1 MAQTKGADVE
11 TRDLTTGGHTTHL
24 NRSGEGNEA
33 KVLFLHGSGPGA
45 TGWSNWQ
52 FALPALGESF
62 DCLAPDMIGYGQ
74 SEHPEDPPH
83 GTEAWLEVWMEQ
95 VSSLLDGLGLEKVHL
110 VGNSMGGALALHF
123 LKRHPE
129 KVDRLVLMGT
139 MGTPHQIR
147 DGLADLWGFYDQ
159 PSPEN
164 MKKAIERFVY
174 DPAIVGGDLD
184 AIAEARYK
192 AALDRDVSRS
202 FASMFP
208 APRQSHVDNLAL
220 PDSFFQSI
228 ENRTLLV
235 HGRDDVIIPLET
247 SLYLLERLP
256 RVQMHVFGRC
266 RHWIM
271 IEYREAFNRLVAD
284 FLAEDA

>member
-1 MAQTKGADVE
+1 MAKAEAAEV
-11 TRDLTTGGHTTHL
+11 TTGNLQTGGYRTHY
-24 NRSGEGNEA
+24 NRAGEGNEE

-52 FALPALGESF
+52 FALPALGQSF
-62 DCLAPDMIGYGQ
+62 DCIGPDMIGYGQ
-74 SEHPEDPPH
+74 SEHPEYPPH
-83 GTEAWLEVWMEQ
+83 GTDEWLEVWIDQ
-95 VSSLLDGLGLEKVHL
+95 IGSILDQLGLEKVHI

-123 LKRHPE
+123 LKRNPE
-129 KVDRLVLMGT
+129 KVGRLVLMGT

-147 DGLADLWGFYDQ
+147 DGLADLWGFYDD
-159 PSPEN
+159 PSPAN

-174 DPAIVGGDLD
+174 DPSIVGGDLD
-184 AIAEARYK
+184 AIAEARYE
-192 AALDRDVSRS
+192 AAMDEDVSRS

-220 PDSFFQSI
+220 TDSFFQSI
-228 ENRTLLV
+228 ENPTLLV

-247 SLYLLERLP
+247 SMYLLERLP
-256 RVQMHVFGRC
+256 QVQLHVFGRC

-271 IEYREAFNRLVAD
+271 IEHREAFNDVVAD
-284 FLAEDA
+284 FLG

>member
-1 MAQTKGADVE
+1 MTTAEVATGTLQ
-11 TRDLTTGGHTTHL
+11 TGGYETHY
-24 NRSGEGNEA
+24 NRAGEGNEEA
-33 KVLFLHGSGPGA
+33 VLFLHGSGPGA

-62 DCLAPDMIGYGQ
+62 DCIGPDMIGYGK
-74 SEHPEDPPH
+74 SAHPEHPPH
-83 GTEAWLEVWMEQ
+83 GTDEWLEVWLDQ
-95 VSSLLDGLGLEKVHL
+95 ISSILDQLGLEKVHI

-123 LKRHPE
+123 LKRNPE
-129 KVDRLVLMGT
+129 KVGRLVLMGT

-147 DGLADLWGFYDQ
+147 DGLADLWGFYDA

-184 AIAEARYK
+184 AIAEARYE
-192 AALDRDVSRS
+192 AAMDENTSRS

-208 APRQSHVDNLAL
+208 SPRQQHVDNLAL
-220 PDSFFQSI
+220 SDSFFQSI
-228 ENRTLLV
+228 ENPTLLV

-256 RVQMHVFGRC
+256 QVQMHVFGRC

-271 IEYREAFNRLVAD
+271 IEHRDAFNRVVAD
-284 FLAEDA
+284 FLG

>member
-1 MAQTKGADVE
+1 MANAEVATGTLQ
-11 TRDLTTGGHTTHL
+11 TGGYSTHY
-24 NRSGEGNEA
+24 NRAGEGNDET
-33 KVLFLHGSGPGA
+33 VLFLHGSGPGA
-45 TGWSNWQ
+45 TAWSNWQ
-52 FALPALGESF
+52 FALPALGEDF
-62 DCLAPDMIGYGQ
+62 DCIGPDMIGYGD
-74 SEHPEDPPH
+74 SAHPEHPPH
-83 GTEAWLEVWMEQ
+83 GTDEWLEVWLDQ
-95 VSSLLDGLGLEKVHL
+95 ISSILDQLDLEKVHI

-123 LKRHPE
+123 LKRNPE
-129 KVDRLVLMGT
+129 KVGRLVLMGT

-147 DGLADLWGFYDQ
+147 DGLADLWGFYDD

-184 AIAEARYK
+184 AIAEARYE
-192 AALDRDVSRS
+192 AAMDEDTKRS

-208 APRQSHVDNLAL
+208 APRQQHVDNLAL

-228 ENRTLLV
+228 ENPTLLV

-256 RVQMHVFGRC
+256 QVQMHVFGRC

-271 IEYREAFNRLVAD
+271 IEHREAFNDVVAD
-284 FLAEDA
+284 FLG

>member
-1 MAQTKGADVE
+1 MAQATGAEVKTE
-11 TRDLTTGGHTTHL
+11 TLQTGSYTTHL
-24 NRSGEGNEA
+24 NRAGEGNEET
-33 KVLFLHGSGPGA
+33 VLFLHGSGPGA

-62 DCLAPDMIGYGQ
+62 DCLGPDMIGYGK
-74 SEHPEDPPH
+74 SEHPKNPPQ

-95 VSSLLDGLGLEKVHL
+95 IISLLDQTGVEKAHL

-123 LKRHPE
+123 LKRYPE
-129 KVDRLVLMGT
+129 RVGRLVLMGT

-147 DGLADLWGFYDQ
+147 EGLSDLWGFYDE

-164 MKKAIERFVY
+164 MKKAIKRFVY
-174 DPAIVGGDLD
+174 DPSIVGGDLD
-184 AIAEARYK
+184 AIAEARYE
-192 AALDRDVSRS
+192 AALDEDVRRS

-208 APRQSHVDNLAL
+208 APRQQHVDNLVL
-220 PDSFFQSI
+220 SDSFFQSI
-228 ENRTLLV
+228 ENPTLLV

-247 SLYLLERLP
+247 SYYLLERLP

-271 IEYREAFNRLVAD
+271 IEHREAFNRVVAD
-284 FLAEDA
+284 FLG

>member
-1 MAQTKGADVE
+1 MAQATGAEVK
-11 TRDLTTGGHTTHL
+11 TATLQTGSYTTHL
-24 NRSGEGNEA
+24 NRAGEGNTE

-52 FALPALGESF
+52 FALPALGERF
-62 DCLAPDMIGYGQ
+62 DCLGPDMIGYGG
-74 SEHPEDPPH
+74 SEHPKNPPQ

-95 VSSLLDGLGLEKVHL
+95 IKSLFDQTGVEKAHL

-129 KVDRLVLMGT
+129 RVGRLVLMGT

-147 DGLADLWGFYDQ
+147 EGLSDLWGFYDE

-164 MKKAIERFVY
+164 MKKAIQRFVY
-174 DPAIVGGDLD
+174 DPSIVGGDLD
-184 AIAEARYK
+184 AIAEARYE
-192 AALDRDVSRS
+192 AALDEDVSRS

-208 APRQSHVDNLAL
+208 APRQQHVDNLAL

-228 ENRTLLV
+228 ENPTLLV

-247 SLYLLERLP
+247 SYYLLERLP
-256 RVQMHVFGRC
+256 QVQMHVFGRC

-271 IEYREAFNRLVAD
+271 IEYREAFNRLLAD
-284 FLAEDA
+284 FLG

>member
-1 MAQTKGADVE
+1 MAQATGAEVK
-11 TRDLTTGGHTTHL
+11 TATLQTGSYTTHL
-24 NRSGEGNEA
+24 NRAGEGNEET
-33 KVLFLHGSGPGA
+33 VLFLHGSGPGA

-62 DCLAPDMIGYGQ
+62 DCLGPDMIGYGG
-74 SEHPEDPPH
+74 SEHPKNPPQ
-83 GTEAWLEVWMEQ
+83 GTDAWLEVWMEQ
-95 VSSLLDGLGLEKVHL
+95 IISLLDQTGVEKAHL

-129 KVDRLVLMGT
+129 RVGRLVLMGT

-147 DGLADLWGFYDQ
+147 DGLADLWGFYDE
-159 PSPEN
+159 PSPQN
-164 MKKAIERFVY
+164 MKKAIQRFVY

-184 AIAEARYK
+184 AIAEARYE
-192 AALDRDVSRS
+192 AALDEDVSRS

-208 APRQSHVDNLAL
+208 APRQQHVDNLAL
-220 PDSFFQSI
+220 TDSFFQSI
-228 ENRTLLV
+228 ENPTLLV

-247 SLYLLERLP
+247 SYYLLERLP
-256 RVQMHVFGRC
+256 QVQMHVFGRC

-271 IEYREAFNRLVAD
+271 IEHREAFNRVVAD
-284 FLAEDA
+284 FLG

>member
-1 MAQTKGADVE
+1 MAQANAAGAEVTTGTLE
-11 TRDLTTGGHTTHL
+11 TGGHRSHY
-24 NRSGEGNEA
+24 NRAGEGNEET
-33 KVLFLHGSGPGA
+33 VLFLHGSGPGA

-62 DCLAPDMIGYGQ
+62 DCIGPDMIGYGG
-74 SEHPEDPPH
+74 SEHPEKPPH
-83 GTEAWLEVWMEQ
+83 GTDEWLEVWLDQ
-95 VSSLLDGLGLEKVHL
+95 ISSILDQLGLEKVHI

-123 LKRHPE
+123 LRRNPE
-129 KVDRLVLMGT
+129 KVGRLVLMGT

-147 DGLADLWGFYDQ
+147 DGLAELWGFYDE
-159 PSPEN
+159 PSPAN

-184 AIAEARYK
+184 AIAEARYE
-192 AALDRDVSRS
+192 AAMDEDTSRS

-208 APRQSHVDNLAL
+208 SPRQQHVDNLAL

-228 ENRTLLV
+228 ENPTLLV

-256 RVQMHVFGRC
+256 QVQMHVFGRC

-271 IEYREAFNRLVAD
+271 IEHREAFNRVVAD
-284 FLAEDA
+284 FLG

>member
-1 MAQTKGADVE
+1 MAQTTGAQVQ
-11 TRDLTTGGHTTHL
+11 TGTLQTGGYTTYY
-24 NRSGEGNEA
+24 NRAGEGNEE

-45 TGWSNWQ
+45 TAWSNWQ
-52 FALPALGESF
+52 FALPTLGERF
-62 DCLAPDMIGYGQ
+62 DCIGPDMIGYGA
-74 SEHPEDPPH
+74 SEHPEHPPH
-83 GTEAWLEVWMEQ
+83 GTDEWLEVWLDQ
-95 VSSLLDGLGLEKVHL
+95 ISSILDQLELDKVHI

-123 LKRHPE
+123 LKRNVE
-129 KVDRLVLMGT
+129 KVGRLVLMGT

-147 DGLADLWGFYDQ
+147 DGLADLWGFYDD

-184 AIAEARYK
+184 AIAEARYE
-192 AALDRDVSRS
+192 AAMDEDTKRS

-208 APRQSHVDNLAL
+208 SPRQQHVDNLAL

-228 ENRTLLV
+228 ENPTLLM

-256 RVQMHVFGRC
+256 QVQMHVFGRC

-271 IEYREAFNRLVAD
+271 IEHREAFNDVVAN
-284 FLAEDA
+284 FLG

>member
-1 MAQTKGADVE
+1 MAQATGAEVKTE
-11 TRDLTTGGHTTHL
+11 TLQTGSYTTHL
-24 NRSGEGNEA
+24 NRAGEGNEET
-33 KVLFLHGSGPGA
+33 VLFLHGSGPGA

-62 DCLAPDMIGYGQ
+62 DCLGPDMIGYGG
-74 SEHPEDPPH
+74 SEHPKNPPQ

-95 VSSLLDGLGLEKVHL
+95 IISLLDQTGVEKAHL

-129 KVDRLVLMGT
+129 RVGRLVLMGT

-147 DGLADLWGFYDQ
+147 DGLADLWGFYDE
-159 PSPEN
+159 PSPQN
-164 MKKAIERFVY
+164 MKKAIKRFVY

-184 AIAEARYK
+184 AIAEARYE
-192 AALDRDVSRS
+192 AALDEDVSRS

-208 APRQSHVDNLAL
+208 APRQQHVDNLAL
-220 PDSFFQSI
+220 TDSFFQSI
-228 ENRTLLV
+228 ENPTLLV

-247 SLYLLERLP
+247 SYYLLERLP
-256 RVQMHVFGRC
+256 QVQMHVFGRC

-271 IEYREAFNRLVAD
+271 IEHREAFNRVVAD
-284 FLAEDA
+284 FLG

>member
-1 MAQTKGADVE
+1 MARAEATGAEVA
-11 TRDLTTGGHTTHL
+11 TGTLQTGGYRTHY
-24 NRSGEGNEA
+24 NRAGEGNEE
-33 KVLFLHGSGPGA
+33 KLLFLHGSGPGA

-52 FALPALGESF
+52 FALPELGESF
-62 DCLAPDMIGYGQ
+62 DCIGPDMIGYGQ
-74 SEHPEDPPH
+74 SEHPESPPH
-83 GTEAWLEVWMEQ
+83 GTDEWLEVWLDQ
-95 VSSLLDGLGLEKVHL
+95 ISSILDQLGLEKVHI

-123 LKRHPE
+123 LKRNPE
-129 KVDRLVLMGT
+129 KVGRLVLMGT

-147 DGLADLWGFYDQ
+147 DGLADLWGFYDD

-174 DPAIVGGDLD
+174 DPGIVGGDLD
-184 AIAEARYK
+184 AIAEARYE
-192 AALDRDVSRS
+192 AAMNEDVSRS

-208 APRQSHVDNLAL
+208 APRQAHVDNLAL
-220 PDSFFQSI
+220 TDTFFQSM
-228 ENRTLLV
+228 ENPTLLV

-256 RVQMHVFGRC
+256 QVQMHVFGRC

-271 IEYREAFNRLVAD
+271 IEHREAFNRVVAD
-284 FLAEDA
+284 FLG